1 MNIGLNQS
9 CSSLLD
15 LKNLWLKSLPLELF
29 SATCQFLQINNDL
42 QRWLCRWQKIQ
53 SLLQSLFK
61 KHKSSLLSRKKIIWE
76 AQPKSFIV
84 TTHTVV
90 VHTKHAGVRVTAGL
104 AHTFSNLNEFK
115 LKVLTYKMQISS
127 STTTLVLVVSQSE
140 FI

>member
-1 MNIGLNQS
+1 LQLLVSFYKLIRICSGGFVGGKEYNRCYNRYSKNINRASYQ
-9 CSSLLD
+9 
-15 LKNLWLKSLPLELF
+15 E
-29 SATCQFLQINNDL
+29 
-42 QRWLCRWQKIQ
+42 
-53 SLLQSLFK
+53 
-61 KHKSSLLSRKKIIWE
+61 KKIIWE

-115 LKVLTYKMQISS
+115 LKGLTYKMQISS